1 MTGHDRVSQLRANFR
16 WRGEISSTPAS
27 TRIEIGDSVS
37 FCSSREDGR
46 RSGCPATRS
55 DRRKETGGNR
65 EKREKG
71 KGDAESAS
79 ETHLTR
85 CTPRVK
91 EAVLLASIRRRVAP
105 FPENGITPEEKA
117 ISEERREKNTLP
129 DYKIFRQVIFSR
141 ADDSRG

>member
-1 MTGHDRVSQLRANFR
+1 M
-16 WRGEISSTPAS
+16 
-27 TRIEIGDSVS
+27 RIEIGDAVFFSL
-37 FCSSREDGR
+37 SREDGR
-46 RSGCPATRS
+46 RNGCPTTRS
-55 DRRKETGGNR
+55 DRRKDEEIERKG
-65 EKREKG
+65 KRVEG
-71 KGDAESAS
+71 KGDAESGS

-85 CTPRVK
+85 CVPRVK

-141 ADDSRG
+141 GVCSRG

>member
-1 MTGHDRVSQLRANFR
+1 MA
-16 WRGEISSTPAS
+16 GEAGVRRLAATAAK
-27 TRIEIGDSVS
+27 RREEIE
-37 FCSSREDGR
+37 R
-46 RSGCPATRS
+46 
-55 DRRKETGGNR
+55 
-65 EKREKG
+65 KREKG

-85 CTPRVK
+85 CKPRVK